1 MKKSFYAGL
10 ISLVV
15 FEVLKVYLIMPMPG
29 SQQLDSVQL
38 AYVLHTWRWGFR
50 VVCLAAIGVG
60 ARAAFQGGWRRKW
73 IAVVGLVLSGTIVWM
88 FNFVA
93 TADHIFKE
101 PQHLVHAPR
110 ATNRL
115 PLSSIVIAVE
125 FNGEAKA
132 WPIRYLVYHHQV
144 HATVGGKTVLVTYC
158 SVCRTGRVYEPV
170 VNGRPVT
177 FRLVG
182 MDHFNAMFED
192 ATTGS
197 WWRQANGEAVTGPLQ
212 GVRLPVVPSSQTTLR
227 HWLEEHPA
235 ALVMQPDESADLEE
249 DYDTYGRFERG
260 KSKGDLTRTDPL
272 SWQEK
277 SWVVGVQAGRIS
289 KAYDWNRLK
298 KDRVINDRVG
308 DQAIVLVLA
317 TDGQSFAAF
326 ERPAGSFTIQG
337 DIIAADGRTYDL
349 AGRDRAEPAMR
360 LKPVQAHQEFWHSW
374 RTFHPGTLRYEPPP
388 GQVVPTGSSK

>member
-10 ISLVV
+10 IGLAL
-15 FEVLKVYLIMPMPG
+15 FEILQVYFIMPMPG
-29 SQQLDSVQL
+29 SQEMNSLSL
-38 AYVLHTWRWGFR
+38 AYFLHIWRLGFR
-50 VVCLAAIGVG
+50 VGALAAIVAGT
-60 ARAAFQGGWRRKW
+60 RSAFQIGWRRKW
-73 IAVVGLVLSGTIVWM
+73 IAVAGVVLTGAIVWM

-93 TADHIFKE
+93 AADSMFKE
-101 PQHLVHAPR
+101 PRILRHAPR
-110 ATNRL
+110 ATNQL
-115 PLSSIVIAVE
+115 PLSSIVIALE

-144 HATVGGKTVLVTYC
+144 RDIVGGKTVLVTYC

-170 VNGRPVT
+170 VDGRTET

-197 WWRQANGEAVTGPLQ
+197 WWRQATGEAVTGPRK
-212 GVRLPVVPSSQTTLR
+212 GARLPVVGSHQLTLR
-227 HWLEEHPA
+227 RWFETHPA
-235 ALVMQPDESADLEE
+235 SLVMQPEEAAVLDEN
-249 DYDTYGRFERG
+249 YDTFGRFERG

-272 SWQEK
+272 PWQEK
-277 SWVVGVQAGRIS
+277 SWVVGVQIGSVS

-298 KDRVINDRVG
+298 KYRVINDRLG

-317 TDGQSFAAF
+317 LDGQSFAVF
-326 ERPAGSFTIQG
+326 ERPGEEFTVKG
-337 DIIAADGRTYDL
+337 DTISADGRTYDL
-349 AGRDRAEPAMR
+349 AGQDVAEPASR

-374 RTFHPGTLRYEPPP
+374 RTFHPDTQRNGH
-388 GQVVPTGSSK
+388 